1 MRSIYI
7 KNNKKNV
14 RYALGEI
21 NKKGGRTLLCLG
33 VNPSTAIPGNLDNT
47 LKNVVKISKFNGY
60 DSWIMLNV
68 YPLRETNPKNLP
80 KVIDK
85 SLHKKNLKTIRRIFR
100 KYRNNS
106 DLLLA
111 YGDLILY
118 KIYLLDCR
126 NDIRCLVKK
135 IKYQGKMLCIDKTKK
150 GNPGH
155 PLYKKQ
161 QSTLITF
168 TF

>member
-68 YPLRETNPKNLP
+68 YPLRETNPK
-80 KVIDK
+80 K
-85 SLHKKNLKTIRRIFR
+85 
-100 KYRNNS
+100 
-106 DLLLA
+106 
-111 YGDLILY
+111 
-118 KIYLLDCR
+118 
-126 NDIRCLVKK
+126 
-135 IKYQGKMLCIDKTKK
+135 
-150 GNPGH
+150 
-155 PLYKKQ
+155 
-161 QSTLITF
+161 F
-168 TF
+168 T

>member
-1 MRSIYI
+1 MYTHSEKRIQ
-7 KNNKKNV
+7 
-14 RYALGEI
+14 
-21 NKKGGRTLLCLG
+21 
-33 VNPSTAIPGNLDNT
+33 
-47 LKNVVKISKFNGY
+47 
-60 DSWIMLNV
+60 
-68 YPLRETNPKNLP
+68 KNLP